1 MYRGVKRIA
10 DLLFALVAIV
20 IAGPLLL
27 VLALAIR
34 LDSAGPVFFLQRRA
48 GRDGTFFRIVKFRT
62 MRTDTP
68 ADMPTHLL
76 KGADSHITR
85 VGRFLRKSSLD
96 ELPQLINILAGHMSL
111 VGPRPALW
119 NQEDLIALRQ
129 ANGSSGIRP
138 GLTGWA
144 QVNGR
149 DELPI
154 EVKADLDGYYAA
166 HCGPALDL
174 KILWLTARQVIRGS
188 GVVEGQK

>member
-154 EVKADLDGYYAA
+154 EVKADLDGYYAV